1 MSFCFQ
7 SDRVFGHYGDGQQAL
22 VTGKRYYAH
31 EHDPGANEPL
41 GVYWYWYEPVHSRGR
56 FEWIRHVIDY
66 SSRAGGGLQI
76 PVVDID
82 GDGDLDIVVAGK
94 SGLYL
99 FENLTINR
107 Q

>member
-1 MSFCFQ
+1 YSRSLHDALPISQ
-7 SDRVFGHYGDGQQAL
+7 AHALTLVDLLGDGGKLL

-41 GVYWYWYEPVHSRGR
+41 GVYWYEPVQSEGR
-56 FEWIRHVIDY
+56 LQWIRHVIDY
-66 SSRAGGGLQI
+66 STRAGGGLQI

-94 SGLYL
+94 
-99 FENLTINR
+99 
-107 Q
+107 

>member
-1 MSFCFQ
+1 MI
-7 SDRVFGHYGDGQQAL
+7 
-22 VTGKRYYAH
+22 TGKRYKAH

-41 GVYWYWYEPVHSRGR
+41 GVYWYEFKQTAKGV
-56 FEWIRHVIDY
+56 EWQRHIIDY

-94 SGLYL
+94 SGLFL
-99 FENLTINR
+99 FENLSGSE
-107 Q
+107 QA